1 MKNLQNYNRGEL
13 AKEILIMISIG
24 IIIPLS
30 LVAPNLP
37 SILKPILKSLPK
49 NKKRPTVKNI
59 VKSITY
65 LKNQRLVDFKE
76 KNGEQILTLSEEGKK
91 RILKFNIGKLEIKK
105 PRKWDG
111 LWRVIIFDIPERQRQ
126 GRDILRSFL
135 QRLGFYQLQKSCFVY
150 PFECKDE
157 VDFLTEIYNISQY
170 INFII
175 AKHIEGESQL
185 KKFFNIDG

>member
-1 MKNLQNYNRGEL
+1 MENIQNYNRGEL

-30 LVAPNLP
+30 LAVPNLP
-37 SILKPILKSLPK
+37 LIIKPLLKALPK
-49 NKKRPTVKNI
+49 NKKKPTVKNI
-59 VKSITY
+59 IKSITY

-91 RILKFNIGKLEIKK
+91 RILKFNIEKLEIKK

-111 LWRVIIFDIPERQRQ
+111 FWRVIIFDIPERQRQ
-126 GRDILRSFL
+126 GRDVLRSFL
-135 QRLGFYQLQKSCFVY
+135 QRLGFYQLQKSCFVH

-157 VDFLTEIYNISQY
+157 VDFLTEIYNISHHV
-170 INFII
+170 NFIT
-175 AKHIEGESQL
+175 AKHIEGQSRL
-185 KKFFNIDG
+185 KKFYNLDT

>member
-13 AKEILIMISIG
+13 AKEILTMISIG

-76 KNGEQILTLSEEGKK
+76 KNGEQILILSEEGKK

-111 LWRVIIFDIPERQRQ
+111 FWRVIIFDIPECQRQ

-175 AKHIEGESQL
+175 AKHIEGENQL
-185 KKFFNIDG
+185 KKFFNLDG